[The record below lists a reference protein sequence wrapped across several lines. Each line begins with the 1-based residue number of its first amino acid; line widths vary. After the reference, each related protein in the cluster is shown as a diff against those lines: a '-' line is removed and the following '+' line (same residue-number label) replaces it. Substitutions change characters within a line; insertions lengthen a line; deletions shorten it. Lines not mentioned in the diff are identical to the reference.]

1 MYSRSIIPNEFNAPT
16 EYITEKFVL
25 RPLTIEY
32 AEEDYEVVMSSV
44 DHLYKLMDNS
54 EWPKGLSL
62 QENLIDLGWHQREF
76 TLGHSFAYTVLS
88 PESNKI
94 IGCCYIYPS
103 ADTQYEVQVFFWI
116 KENLLRDGLE
126 PELGITIKSWL
137 EESWPF
143 KTFDFPGRNI

>member
-16 EYITEKFVL
+16 EHITEKFVL

-32 AEEDYEVVMSSV
+32 VEEDYEVVMSSV

-76 TLGHSFAYTVLS
+76 TLGHSFTYTVLS

-103 ADTQYEVQVFFWI
+103 ANTQYEVQVFFWI
-116 KENLLRDGLE
+116 KENLLGEGLE
-126 PELGITIKSWL
+126 PELGITIKNWL

>member
-25 RPLTIEY
+25 RPLTIQY
-32 AEEDYEVVMSSV
+32 VEEDYEVVMSSV

-88 PESNKI
+88 LSLI
-94 IGCCYIYPS
+94 HI
-103 ADTQYEVQVFFWI
+103 
-116 KENLLRDGLE
+116 
-126 PELGITIKSWL
+126 
-137 EESWPF
+137 
-143 KTFDFPGRNI
+143 

>member
-32 AEEDYEVVMSSV
+32 VEEDYEVVMSSV

-62 QENLIDLGWHQREF
+62 KENLVDLGWHQREF

-94 IGCCYIYPS
+94 IGC
-103 ADTQYEVQVFFWI
+103 
-116 KENLLRDGLE
+116 
-126 PELGITIKSWL
+126 
-137 EESWPF
+137 
-143 KTFDFPGRNI
+143 